1 MRRLLT
7 IFAVAMCCSIS
18 LADGPVLLVTPQG
31 VYRSE
36 VVNGVPG
43 AWVPQQIDVIVQ
55 GFSGSPVPP
64 TGQPPVANPPGSTD
78 PVVQQVAAVSKTLK
92 DAAEATSVAA
102 IIDSLSSAGVKDAN
116 LKEALELAAGIAD
129 SALKSEGRIAAWV
142 KNATKITTSAA
153 KLKAGLSSAWGIQ
166 AQTLEVIQQ
175 AVASPDGAETAA
187 ALDLDAAKII
197 LIIKTILDLL
207 RNLGII

>member
-1 MRRLLT
+1 MKHWL
-7 IFAVAMCCSIS
+7 FVCAMALSCSIG

-31 VYRSE
+31 VYKSE

-43 AWVPQQIDVIVQ
+43 EWIPQQIDVIVQ
-55 GFSGSPVPP
+55 GYG
-64 TGQPPVANPPGSTD
+64 PGSTPTPTPNPPVPSPSD
-78 PVVQQVAAVSKTLK
+78 PIVQQVAAISKGLK
-92 DAAEATSVAA
+92 DASEATSVAA
-102 IIDSLSSAGVKDAN
+102 IIDSLSAAGVRDAN

-129 SALKSEGRIAAWV
+129 SALKSEGRITAWV

-175 AVASPDGAETAA
+175 AVASNNAETAA

-197 LIIKTILDLL
+197 MIIKTILDLL

>member
-1 MRRLLT
+1 MIRWLVMCLV
-7 IFAVAMCCSIS
+7 AVSCAVGI
-18 LADGPVLLVTPQG
+18 ADGPVLLVTPSG
-31 VYRSE
+31 VFRSE

-55 GFSGSPVPP
+55 GYGPGSTP
-64 TGQPPVANPPGSTD
+64 TPAPQPPVPAPTD
-78 PVVQQVAAVSKTLK
+78 PAVQQVAAISKTLK
-92 DAAEATSVAA
+92 DASEATSVAA

-153 KLKAGLSSAWGIQ
+153 TLKAGLSSAWGIQ
-166 AQTLEVIQQ
+166 AQTLDVIQQ

-197 LIIKTILDLL
+197 MIIKTILELL
-207 RNLGII
+207 KNLGII

>member
-1 MRRLLT
+1 MRRMFT

-18 LADGPVLLVTPQG
+18 FADGPVLLVTPQG

-43 AWVPQQIDVIVQ
+43 EWVPQQIDVIVQ
-55 GFSGSPVPP
+55 GYGPGATP
-64 TGQPPVANPPGSTD
+64 TPIPQPPIPAPSD

-142 KNATKITTSAA
+142 KNATKITTSAV

-175 AVASPDGAETAA
+175 AIASPDGAETAA

-207 RNLGII
+207 KSLGII

>member
-1 MRRLLT
+1 MKNWLV
-7 IFAVAMCCSIS
+7 ICAMALSSAIAM
-18 LADGPVLLVTPQG
+18 ADGPVLLVTPSG
-31 VYRSE
+31 VFRSE

-43 AWVPQQIDVIVQ
+43 EWIPQQIDVIVQ
-55 GFSGSPVPP
+55 GYGPGATPTPVPK
-64 TGQPPVANPPGSTD
+64 PPVPAPSD
-78 PVVQQVAAVSKTLK
+78 PTVQKVAEVSKALK

-102 IIDSLSSAGVKDAN
+102 IIDSLASAGVKEAN
-116 LKEALELAAGIAD
+116 LKEALDLAAGIAD
-129 SALKSEGRIAAWV
+129 SALKAEGRVIAWV
-142 KNATKITTSAA
+142 KAATKITADPA

-197 LIIKTILDLL
+197 MIIKTILELL
-207 RNLGII
+207 KNLGII

>member
-1 MRRLLT
+1 MKNWLV
-7 IFAVAMCCSIS
+7 ICAMALSCSIG

-43 AWVPQQIDVIVQ
+43 EWVPQQIDVIVQ
-55 GFSGSPVPP
+55 GYGPGATP
-64 TGQPPVANPPGSTD
+64 TPIPQPPIPAPSD

-102 IIDSLSSAGVKDAN
+102 IIDSLSSAGVKDSN

-142 KNATKITTSAA
+142 KNATKITTSAV

-175 AVASPDGAETAA
+175 AIASPDGAETAA

-207 RNLGII
+207 KSLGII